1 MQQFDKNHDGKITM
15 NEIPNKPLQV
25 KIFFATLDKNHDGVI
40 TLEEITQM
48 IKERQKQG
56 GGRGLG
62 FRRSG
67 QLRANRPGESKPAEK
82 KDPHAKDQAST
93 K

>member
-1 MQQFDKNHDGKITM
+1 M
-15 NEIPNKPLQV
+15 NEIPNKPIQV

-40 TLEEITQM
+40 TLEEITAM

-67 QLRANRPGESKPAEK
+67 GVRGDRAAEPSKPADK
-82 KDPHAKDQAST
+82 KDAAHSKDQASA

>member
-1 MQQFDKNHDGKITM
+1 M
-15 NEIPNKPLQV
+15 NEIPNKPFQV

-40 TLEEITQM
+40 TADEIAQM
-48 IKERQKQG
+48 IKENQKK
-56 GGRGLG
+56 GGRGGLG

-67 QLRANRPGESKPAEK
+67 AVRGDRSAEPSKPTDK
-82 KDPHAKDQAST
+82 KDPHAKDQASA